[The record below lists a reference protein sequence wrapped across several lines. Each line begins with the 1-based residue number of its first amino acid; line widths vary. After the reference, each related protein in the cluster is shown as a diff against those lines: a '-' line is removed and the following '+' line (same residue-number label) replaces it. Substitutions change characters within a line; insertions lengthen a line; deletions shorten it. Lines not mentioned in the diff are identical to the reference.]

1 MKEENKNNKVEKKDN
16 SDKGI
21 KKFKDKSANF
31 IKTAKGKIVFGV
43 SLTSV
48 ILGGVF
54 LYNHYENTKPIGTE
68 DTVVTSK
75 EKDVDKRGRDLRAK
89 EVLATQVDGSK
100 SNDRG
105 FKYLFESPIAVA
117 IESINQKNKK

>member
-1 MKEENKNNKVEKKDN
+1 MKEENKNKKVEKKDN

-48 ILGGVF
+48 FIQSL
-54 LYNHYENTKPIGTE
+54 
-68 DTVVTSK
+68 
-75 EKDVDKRGRDLRAK
+75 
-89 EVLATQVDGSK
+89 
-100 SNDRG
+100 
-105 FKYLFESPIAVA
+105 
-117 IESINQKNKK
+117 